1 MRMTAPATSVLVVDP
16 DASAQQQIKA
26 CLSGRYHLL
35 TAASLGEA
43 LQIIALAQPRA
54 LIVEVNQPDG
64 DGIQLIEQLRS
75 GPATKNMI
83 IICVTT
89 RRAVQDKVRGFQAG
103 ADDYIIKPINTES
116 FPLRLALL
124 ERLRRLMT

>member
-1 MRMTAPATSVLVVDP
+1 MRMPAPAKSVLVVDADP
-16 DASAQQQIKA
+16 AAQQQIMA

-35 TAASLGEA
+35 TAASLSEA
-43 LQIIALAQPRA
+43 LRIIAQAQPRA

-75 GPATKNMI
+75 DPATKSMI

-89 RRAVQDKVRGFQAG
+89 RRAIQDKVRGFQAG
-103 ADDYIIKPINTES
+103 ADDYVIKPINPES
-116 FPLRLALL
+116 FPIRLALL
-124 ERLRRLMT
+124 ERLRRLTT